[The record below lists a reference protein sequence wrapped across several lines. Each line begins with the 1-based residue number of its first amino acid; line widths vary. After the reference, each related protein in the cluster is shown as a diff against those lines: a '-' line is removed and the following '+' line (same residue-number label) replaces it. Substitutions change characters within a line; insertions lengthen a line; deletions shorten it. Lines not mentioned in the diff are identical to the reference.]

1 MRTTKHNLPKRIHIS
16 HCIGYREQVQEK
28 EAYRAGIL
36 INDKNL
42 HIVLYTGKGN
52 AVTQHGNV
60 RSFLAVNLHK
70 SIRSIYNSDRS
81 KACSFR
87 KKLTTFASP
96 ILYSCWNIFPR
107 MIGIVNSTIRRRGLP
122 SVMSMVFPFFI

>member
-81 KACSFR
+81 KHVHSETAVKPHLVQAAGTFRESRQQDIRYSEEEGKTCSDSGETDHR
-87 KKLTTFASP
+87 KRWT
-96 ILYSCWNIFPR
+96 W
-107 MIGIVNSTIRRRGLP
+107 
-122 SVMSMVFPFFI
+122 